1 MPASGAVWRLIARG
15 TQTSDTARKA
25 VVQTSAVCLGYGK
38 VSSASA
44 SRALAGSA
52 RPLAGTPDQGRRDG
66 VCVVRPREAFSDD
79 SADGPHAKHSPE
91 VCNNSVHG
99 RGAQPGIGGIRR
111 DRQNVGLATALSA
124 LAGFARMRVRKR
136 DPVRAAPICRVIRH
150 GGWGSRLE
158 CRRWR
163 TKTAYKTLIGV
174 LMCAAGRCSGVWI
187 SIERMAG

>member
-1 MPASGAVWRLIARG
+1 MHGG
-15 TQTSDTARKA
+15 TQTSDPARKA
-25 VVQTSAVCLGYGK
+25 VVQTSAVCPGYGK

-44 SRALAGSA
+44 SRALTGSA
-52 RPLAGTPDQGRRDG
+52 RPLAGRRDG
-66 VCVVRPREAFSDD
+66 VRVVWPREAFSDD
-79 SADGPHAKHSPE
+79 SADGPHVKHSPE
-91 VCNNSVHG
+91 VRNNSVHG

-163 TKTAYKTLIGV
+163 TKTAYKTLVGV
-174 LMCAAGRCSGVWI
+174 LMCAAGRCSGVWV
-187 SIERMAG
+187 SIERMTS